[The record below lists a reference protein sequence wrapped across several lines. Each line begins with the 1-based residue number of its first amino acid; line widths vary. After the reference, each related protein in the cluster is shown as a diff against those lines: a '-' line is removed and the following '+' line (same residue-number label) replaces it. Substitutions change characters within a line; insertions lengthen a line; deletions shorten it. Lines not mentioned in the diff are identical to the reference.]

1 MRMIYIDTYIYVM
14 KARLN
19 ITIEEKT
26 LAEVKL
32 YASKKNTSVSELVED
47 YFTTLTKTPKKKNII
62 QLIESMKPAAIEQN
76 ADLKELF
83 YNEQSGKYGF

>member
-1 MRMIYIDTYIYVM
+1 MIYIDTYIYAM

-26 LAEVKL
+26 LSEVKL

-47 YFTTLTKTPKKKNII
+47 YFTTLTKMPKKKNII

-83 YNEQSGKYGF
+83 YNEQSDKYGF

>member
-1 MRMIYIDTYIYVM
+1 M

-19 ITIEEKT
+19 ITIEENI
-26 LAEVKL
+26 LSEVKL
-32 YASKKNTSVSELVED
+32 YATKQNTSVSELVED

-62 QLIESMKPAAIEQN
+62 QMIESMKPAAFEES

-83 YNEQSGKYGF
+83 YKEQSGKYGF